1 MGRYWDLV
9 VAYTVAAG
17 ASDVGAAVYGDLLYM
32 VSRIRTCCWFCKHK
46 RDKEIKKTKKRKKR
60 RRRRDMG
67 RTVKEGAR
75 EGLASLGRLSGIAS
89 MTGLVDCFCIMKAT

>member
-1 MGRYWDLV
+1 MGRDWDLA
-9 VAYTVAAG
+9 VAYTAAAG

-46 RDKEIKKTKKRKKR
+46 RDEEIKKRKKR

-89 MTGLVDCFCIMKAT
+89 MTGLADCFCIMKAT